1 MNRGREIPSRSAFY
15 NQNDAT
21 VTLAI
26 SARMTSKDSQRDLS
40 CCLSGPSSGT
50 RPPRMPYTKPTRTN
64 KLPTP
69 TRVLMGD
76 TSDVVSGAG
85 MLYPAP
91 HRLGSQEFGGDTP
104 WLWLLKSFLKS
115 TSPEPGWRWPLWVN
129 VRHATKPT

>member
-50 RPPRMPYTKPTRTN
+50 RPPRMPYHQAHSNQQT
-64 KLPTP
+64 
-69 TRVLMGD
+69 
-76 TSDVVSGAG
+76 A
-85 MLYPAP
+85 
-91 HRLGSQEFGGDTP
+91 
-104 WLWLLKSFLKS
+104 
-115 TSPEPGWRWPLWVN
+115 
-129 VRHATKPT
+129 HAN